1 MKKLKL
7 FALAALA
14 LLGFVGAA
22 NAETVVY
29 YPQLKPDD
37 LVGIT
42 FWIISMGM
50 LAATVFFFMERGSVA
65 AGWRT
70 SVTVAGLVT
79 GIAFIHY
86 MYMRGVWVQTGNS
99 PTVYRYIDWLITV
112 PLQMIEFYLIL
123 VAVKKVSSGI
133 FWRLLIGSL
142 VMLIAGYLGEANYIP
157 EMLGFIIGIAG
168 WLYILYEVFSG
179 EAGKAAAKSGN
190 KALVTAFSAMRMIV
204 TVGWAIYPLGYVF
217 GYLSGIDPESL
228 NVIYNL
234 ADFINKIA
242 FGLVIWA
249 AAVSAGGRVR

>member
-7 FALAALA
+7 FAIAALA
-14 LLGFVGAA
+14 LLGLSGAA
-22 NAETVVY
+22 NAETA
-29 YPQLKPDD
+29 LLASDD
-37 LVGIT
+37 FVGLS
-42 FWIISMGM
+42 FWVISMGM
-50 LAATVFFFMERGSVA
+50 LAATAFFFMERGSVA

-86 MYMRGVWVQTGNS
+86 MYMRGVWISTGDS

-123 VAVKKVSSGI
+123 SAVRKVPSGI

-142 VMLIAGYLGEANYIP
+142 VMLIGGYMGEAGYINS
-157 EMLGFIIGIAG
+157 MLGFIIGMAG
-168 WLYILYEVFSG
+168 WIYILYEIFSG

-190 KALVTAFSAMRMIV
+190 KGLVTAFGAMRMIV
-204 TVGWAIYPLGYVF
+204 TVAWAIFPLGYVF
-217 GYLSGIDPESL
+217 GYLTGGVDAESL
-228 NVIYNL
+228 NIVYNL
-234 ADFINKIA
+234 ADFINNIA

-249 AAVSAGGRVR
+249 AAMQGTSRAK

>member
-7 FALAALA
+7 FALATVA
-14 LLGFVGAA
+14 LLGLSGAA
-22 NAETVVY
+22 NAETV
-29 YPQLKPDD
+29 LLAADD
-37 LVGIT
+37 FVGIS
-42 FWIISMGM
+42 FWVISMGM
-50 LAATVFFFMERGSVA
+50 LAATAFFFMERGSVA
-65 AGWRT
+65 SGWRT

-86 MYMRGVWVQTGNS
+86 MYMRGVWVQTGES

-112 PLQMIEFYLIL
+112 PLQMVEFYLIL
-123 VAVKKVSSGI
+123 AAVRKVPGGI

-142 VMLIAGYLGEANYIP
+142 VMLIGGYMGEAGYINSL
-157 EMLGFIIGIAG
+157 LGFIIGMAG

-190 KALVTAFSAMRMIV
+190 KGLVTAFSAMRMIV
-204 TVGWAIYPLGYVF
+204 TIGWAIYPLGYVF
-217 GYLSGIDPESL
+217 GYLTGGVDANSL

-249 AAVSAGGRVR
+249 AAMQNTSARAR

>member
-7 FALAALA
+7 FALATVA
-14 LLGFVGAA
+14 LLGFSGAA
-22 NAETVVY
+22 NAETV
-29 YPQLKPDD
+29 LLAADD
-37 LVGIT
+37 FVGIS
-42 FWIISMGM
+42 FWVISMGM
-50 LAATVFFFMERGSVA
+50 LAATAFFFMERGSVA
-65 AGWRT
+65 SGWKT

-86 MYMRGVWVQTGNS
+86 MYMRGVWVQTGES

-123 VAVKKVSSGI
+123 VAVRKVPGAI

-142 VMLIAGYLGEANYIP
+142 VMLIGGYLGEAGYINAL
-157 EMLGFIIGIAG
+157 LGFIIGMAG
-168 WLYILYEVFSG
+168 WFYILYEVFSG

-190 KALVTAFSAMRMIV
+190 KSLVTAFSAMRMIV
-204 TVGWAIYPLGYVF
+204 TIGWAIYPLGYVF
-217 GYLSGIDPESL
+217 GYLTGGVDENSL

-249 AAVSAGGRVR
+249 AAMQNTSARAR